1 MSGPLDEAMK
11 KLEASLG
18 LLEASVSRRLA
29 AERTRA
35 DLETELQIMQDD
47 RARLAVELD
56 GASNRLSRV
65 EAAAEDVG
73 RRVNRAISA
82 IQEVIVHAPTP
93 AERDQ

>member
-11 KLEASLG
+11 KLESSIG

-56 GASNRLSRV
+56 GASNRLGQV

-73 RRVNRAISA
+73 RRVNRAIGA
-82 IQEVIVHAPTP
+82 IQEVIAHASASGTSD
-93 AERDQ
+93 R

>member
-1 MSGPLDEAMK
+1 MSGPLDVAMK
-11 KLEASLG
+11 KLEGAIG

-82 IQEVIVHAPTP
+82 IQEVIVHAPSTQP
-93 AERDQ
+93 QD

>member
-1 MSGPLDEAMK
+1 MSGPLDEALK
-11 KLEASLG
+11 KLEGAIG
-18 LLEASVSRRLA
+18 LLDASVSRRLA

-82 IQEVIVHAPTP
+82 IQEVIVHAPSTQP
-93 AERDQ
+93 QD

>member
-1 MSGPLDEAMK
+1 MSGPLNEAMK
-11 KLEASLG
+11 KLDGAIG

-82 IQEVIVHAPTP
+82 IQEVIVHAPSTQP
-93 AERDQ
+93 QD

>member
-1 MSGPLDEAMK
+1 MSGPLDEALK
-11 KLEASLG
+11 KLEGSIG

-65 EAAAEDVG
+65 EAAADDVG

-82 IQEVIVHAPTP
+82 IQEVIVHAPSTQP
-93 AERDQ
+93 QD

>member
-11 KLEASLG
+11 KLEGAIG

-82 IQEVIVHAPTP
+82 IQEVIVHAPSTQP
-93 AERDQ
+93 QD

>member
-1 MSGPLDEAMK
+1 MGGPLDEAMK
-11 KLEASLG
+11 KLEGSIG

-56 GASNRLSRV
+56 GASNRLSQV

-73 RRVNRAISA
+73 RRVNRAIGA
-82 IQEVIVHAPTP
+82 IQEVIAHAP
-93 AERDQ
+93 ASGKNDR

>member
-1 MSGPLDEAMK
+1 MSGPLDQAMK
-11 KLEASLG
+11 KLEGAIG
-18 LLEASVSRRLA
+18 LLDASVSRRLA

-82 IQEVIVHAPTP
+82 IQEVIVHAPS
-93 AERDQ
+93 AQSQD

>member
-11 KLEASLG
+11 KLEGSIN

-82 IQEVIVHAPTP
+82 IQEVIVHAPSTQP
-93 AERDQ
+93 QD